1 MPHRVSIELVI
12 MKSLIS
18 YESYTTVYYNSIYH
32 NIWQG
37 NHAMVLYRMN
47 LYELTMNLYRID
59 LFQSVYCGI
68 YGSTPSDDS
77 NCDAFNKPSQSQPCS
92 IKCPSQC
99 LFTDWSS
106 WSRCA
111 PDNCDNPSNIN
122 YKYGFRQRIRQRI
135 EPNIDP
141 DTGTSMFYLNFF
153 SI

>member
-1 MPHRVSIELVI
+1 MDHITWF
-12 MKSLIS
+12 IS
-18 YESYTTVYYNSIYH
+18 YGPYYMVHI
-32 NIWQG
+32 IWTISNDPYDI
-37 NHAMVLYRMN
+37 NHMIWAITYG
-47 LYELTMNLYRID
+47 YED
-59 LFQSVYCGI
+59 LNKSVYCGI

-99 LFTDWSS
+99 LFTEWSN

-141 DTGTSMFYLNFF
+141 DTGTSMFYLKFF
-153 SI
+153 NDFFFQSSSVSH

>member
-1 MPHRVSIELVI
+1 MVHIWHG
-12 MKSLIS
+12 S
-18 YESYTTVYYNSIYH
+18 YHMIH
-32 NIWQG
+32 
-37 NHAMVLYRMN
+37 MN
-47 LYELTMNLYRID
+47 LCTID
-59 LFQSVYCGI
+59 LIQSVYCGI